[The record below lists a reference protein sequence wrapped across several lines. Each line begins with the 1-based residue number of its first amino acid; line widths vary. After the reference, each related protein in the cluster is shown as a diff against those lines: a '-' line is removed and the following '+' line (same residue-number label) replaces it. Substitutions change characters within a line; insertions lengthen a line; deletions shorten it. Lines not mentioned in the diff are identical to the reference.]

1 MPTSDRLAIV
11 TGTSSGIGRAVAEQL
26 LAVGWRVLGVARRTP
41 GITHSAYRHLTLDLA
56 DLAAMTAVFERD
68 VAPMVRDAKPGR
80 VGLVNNA
87 AVIGRTGT
95 VDQTDP
101 AELLAVYAINVVAP
115 TWLMGFVIRQAPR
128 AAAVRIVN
136 VSSGAA
142 VRANPGMGEYSG
154 TKAAL
159 RMMSMAAA
167 ADLASAPLA
176 NRAPPD
182 IAVLSY
188 APGIV
193 DTAMQAV
200 ARAQD
205 DDVFPSAPMFKQWYA
220 QGVLSPPDAPAAE
233 IVKFLASATAAPFAE
248 RRLGE

>member
-1 MPTSDRLAIV
+1 MPTTDRLAIV
-11 TGTSSGIGRAVAEQL
+11 TGTSSGIGRAVTEQL
-26 LAVGWRVLGVARRTP
+26 LAAGWRVLGVARRTP
-41 GITHSAYRHLTLDLA
+41 DITHPAYRHLALDLA

-68 VAPMVRDAKPGR
+68 VGPMLRDAKPAR

-87 AVIGRTGT
+87 AVIGRPGT
-95 VDQTDP
+95 IDDTDSI
-101 AELLAVYAINVVAP
+101 ELLAAYAINVVAP
-115 TWLMGFVIRQAPR
+115 TWLMGFVIRHAPR
-128 AAAVRIVN
+128 TAAVRIVN

-142 VRANPGMGEYSG
+142 VRASAGMGEYSG

-176 NRAPPD
+176 ARAPSD

-200 ARAQD
+200 ARAQA
-205 DDVFPSAPMFKQWYA
+205 DDVFPSAPMFRQWHA
-220 QGVLSPPDAPAAE
+220 EGALSPPEAPAAE
-233 IVKFLASATAAPFAE
+233 IAEFLASVTATGFAE